1 MIIWSGRGIL
11 TPLILIASIVLFIS
25 LSSESVSVYTFP
37 LSILLAGAANW
48 FLGKKWNNV
57 PGRIVVDEATGER
70 IELKSNH
77 TLFWIKME
85 YWGVIFGVIGIIQLI
100 AGLSS

>member
-11 TPLILIASIVLFIS
+11 TPLILVTSVVLFIS
-25 LSSESVSVYTFP
+25 ISSEEIGVYTFP
-37 LSILLAGAANW
+37 ISILLAGVANW
-48 FLGKKWNNV
+48 ILGKKWNSAS
-57 PGRIVVDEATGER
+57 GRIVVDEATGER

-85 YWGVIFGVIGIIQLI
+85 YWGVLFGIIGLGQLLRLI
-100 AGLSS
+100 F

>member
-11 TPLILIASIVLFIS
+11 TPLILVASIILFIS
-25 LSSESVSVYTFP
+25 ISSEEIGVYTFP
-37 LSILLAGAANW
+37 LSILLAGVSNW
-48 FLGKKWNNV
+48 FLGKKWNNE

-85 YWGVIFGVIGIIQLI
+85 YWGALFGIIGLGQLLRLI
-100 AGLSS
+100 F

>member
-25 LSSESVSVYTFP
+25 ISSESVGVYTFP

-48 FLGKKWNNV
+48 YLGKKWNNT
-57 PGRIVVDEATGER
+57 PDRIVVDETTGER

-85 YWGVIFGVIGIIQLI
+85 YWGVLFSVIGGIQLVT
-100 AGLSS
+100 ALV

>member
-11 TPLILIASIVLFIS
+11 TPLILVGSILLLIS
-25 LSSESVSVYTFP
+25 ISSEKVGVYTFP
-37 LSILLAGAANW
+37 LSILLAGALN
-48 FLGKKWNNV
+48 FYLGKKWNNAR
-57 PGRIVVDEATGER
+57 GRIVVDEVTGER

-85 YWGVIFGVIGIIQLI
+85 YWGVIFGVIGVMQLVT
-100 AGLSS
+100 ALM

>member
-11 TPLILIASIVLFIS
+11 TPLILVASIILFIS
-25 LSSESVSVYTFP
+25 ISSEEIGVYTFP
-37 LSILLAGAANW
+37 LSILLAGVANW
-48 FLGKKWNNV
+48 FLGKKWNNE

-85 YWGVIFGVIGIIQLI
+85 YWGVLFGIIGLGQLLRLI
-100 AGLSS
+100 F